1 MGTPRGPPPD
11 SSPSLVPP
19 LLVPNVCHC
28 PLLVPGDPSHWRP
41 ATLGP
46 DQVTP
51 RPDQVTPRLDQRT
64 PGPDQATLGP
74 DRSTPSHTG
83 TGPGHMMGASP
94 TRRLLALLSPK
105 RWRCAVVAAL
115 MVASVLGEVAV
126 PYFMGRVT
134 DWVASED
141 EVAAAWPTALLGL
154 GSAVTEFTCDVTY
167 VGTLSRALGRLQRR
181 VFTAVLRDITSL
193 RVTGTGAVTAWVT
206 GDVEATHAAV
216 AEALSL
222 LLWYL
227 AWGVCLLVTMVWL
240 SPHLAS
246 VTLLSLPVLL
256 LLPQGVSK
264 IQQGLSRRVQEALVG
279 ASKVAVETFQVMA
292 TIRSFAHEAG
302 VAERYHL
309 RLCHFYQ
316 LEGKQ
321 AATYATTFWASG
333 VLLRYYPN
341 MTKAMGS
348 SEKIFEILGQEEQV
362 TLTGTLAPDVLRG
375 HLQLED
381 VSFSYPEH
389 QEPILKGVSL
399 ELHPGEVLAV
409 VAPPGAG
416 KSTLVSLVLRLL
428 PPGAG
433 QVLLDGH
440 PLHADQHPYLRCQ
453 VAAIPQE
460 PVLFSRSLHANI
472 AYRSGCWSR
481 AQVTVAARRAGAHAF
496 ITRLPWG
503 FDTEVGKLGGQ
514 LSRGQRQGVAI
525 ARALVRDPSVLILD
539 EPTSALGI
547 ESQLQAEQEIFGAS
561 GAGRVVLLVTGQVA
575 LATRAQREGGRLHEV
590 RCPEELL
597 CPGSRYW
604 HLLQGGGQGGT
615 AGDGDRGKEGE
626 EQQEL
631 GMGTPDARMGKP
643 RDGDTGSQDGDTGG
657 GDGDTKRQDGH
668 TKNRDGDTGSC
679 DGDTRNRDG
688 DTKSCDKGPSELG
701 WGSAGARPGTL
712 PCPSC
717 IMVTMGASR

>member
-1 MGTPRGPPPD
+1 M
-11 SSPSLVPP
+11 SK
-19 LLVPNVCHC
+19 
-28 PLLVPGDPSHWRP
+28 

-51 RPDQVTPRLDQRT
+51 RLDQCT
-64 PGPDQATLGP
+64 PGPDQATLGR

-83 TGPGHMMGASP
+83 TRPGHMMGASP
-94 TRRLLALLSPK
+94 TRRLLALLSLK
-105 RWRCAVVAAL
+105 RWRCAVVAAV

-154 GSAVTEFTCDVTY
+154 GSAVTEFTCDGTY
-167 VGTLSRALGRLQRR
+167 VGTLSRALGCLQRR

-193 RVTGTGAVTAWVT
+193 RVTGTGAVTAWVM

-256 LLPQGVSK
+256 LLPRGVSK

-279 ASKVAVETFQVMA
+279 ASKVAVETMPVP
-292 TIRSFAHEAG
+292 
-302 VAERYHL
+302 
-309 RLCHFYQ
+309 
-316 LEGKQ
+316 
-321 AATYATTFWASG
+321 
-333 VLLRYYPN
+333 VLLCYYPN
-341 MTKAMGS
+341 MTKAVGS

-389 QEPILKGVSL
+389 QEPILKSVSL
-399 ELHPGEVLAV
+399 EPCPREVLAV

-453 VAAIPQE
+453 VAAVPQE

-472 AYRSGCWSR
+472 TYGSGCWSR

-503 FDTEVGKLGGQ
+503 FDTEVGELGGQ
-514 LSRGQRQGVAI
+514 LSRGQRQRVAI

-561 GAGRVVLLVTGQVA
+561 GAGRAVLLVTGQVA
-575 LATRAQREGGRLHEV
+575 LAMRAQRVAVLEGGRLHEHIV
-590 RCPEELL
+590 HVEE
-597 CPGSRYW
+597 
-604 HLLQGGGQGGT
+604 
-615 AGDGDRGKEGE
+615 
-626 EQQEL
+626 
-631 GMGTPDARMGKP
+631 
-643 RDGDTGSQDGDTGG
+643 
-657 GDGDTKRQDGH
+657 
-668 TKNRDGDTGSC
+668 
-679 DGDTRNRDG
+679 
-688 DTKSCDKGPSELG
+688 
-701 WGSAGARPGTL
+701 
-712 PCPSC
+712 
-717 IMVTMGASR
+717 